1 MGLVVL
7 LSQLELVRFSRV
19 RLGLVLG
26 LGLGLVLV
34 IKSRDDRTS

>member
-26 LGLGLVLV
+26 LGLDLVLV
-34 IKSRDDRTS
+34 IESRDDRTS